1 MTASDGDGYFK
12 TPKQPKRSLYC
23 PREWRADH
31 LVWWREHCQFLS
43 REINLL
49 PAIARERRIEM
60 HRVHVGLVEDGVE
73 GRLSMADE
81 EDLGAHGCRAR
92 GAEPFCHR
100 PHFGCRE
107 RAARYR
113 PESIRAFPNALPGL
127 QERNRTKGF
136 RMFYEPHLGHGL
148 PHDPFKAIIA
158 PRPIGWISS
167 LDQQGRPN
175 LAPYSFFNAVHSS
188 PPMLAF
194 TSESMKHSAANAI
207 ATGEFVFN
215 LCTRPLFDAMN
226 ISSDTLPEGVSEF
239 EAAGLAT
246 APCRVVK
253 APRVAAAPA
262 ALECKVTHSM
272 QLQDINGA
280 PLKGWIIIGQVVGV
294 HIDEAY
300 ITDGRFD
307 TAKAQPLARCGYR
320 DYAAVTEMFEAL
332 RPTDGGGYA
341 PGQKDR

>member
-1 MTASDGDGYFK
+1 M
-12 TPKQPKRSLYC
+12 
-23 PREWRADH
+23 
-31 LVWWREHCQFLS
+31 
-43 REINLL
+43 
-49 PAIARERRIEM
+49 RRQ
-60 HRVHVGLVEDGVE
+60 VY
-73 GRLSMADE
+73 S
-81 EDLGAHGCRAR
+81 GC
-92 GAEPFCHR
+92 
-100 PHFGCRE
+100 
-107 RAARYR
+107 
-113 PESIRAFPNALPGL
+113 
-127 QERNRTKGF
+127 NRTKGF

-207 ATGEFVFN
+207 ASGEFVFN

-246 APCRVVK
+246 APCRIVK

-272 QLQDINGA
+272 QLQDMHGA
-280 PLKGWIIIGQVVGV
+280 PVKGWIIIGQVVGV

-341 PGQKDR
+341 LGQKDK